1 MVEVETPEAQGA
13 LQQVAQLECPHLMQ
27 PGWACWKQ
35 ERASKAEQ
43 SGGCTAQNLLTLRKE
58 RGESASVLGF
68 HQQCQCCNSSK
79 GKDAS
84 RDKAKWSSM
93 CSATAGQRQEN
104 PYSPVLDT
112 AQPVL

>member
-1 MVEVETPEAQGA
+1 MVEVETPEAQSA

-68 HQQCQCCNSSK
+68 HSSASAAIPVRGRMPAETKPSGHLCVVQQQGK
-79 GKDAS
+79 GRKIHILLS
-84 RDKAKWSSM
+84 
-93 CSATAGQRQEN
+93 
-104 PYSPVLDT
+104 
-112 AQPVL
+112 